1 MSGRDLV
8 QEMRDS
14 GKAPRAP
21 SAGVGAFEWVVGFV
35 IVIAIGAIGY
45 FGVTHWLTPTAPQ
58 PGSKPPALVATA
70 QANAPVAIVWTD
82 KDSAACLAKARAAA
96 DAPLPA
102 EMGLAN
108 RAVTEG
114 FAGLATRLHC
124 HLTTKIKRFCDPEQ
138 KAAAIAM
145 VNDYLSRSDLVQLGL
160 GVEGAPMAMLGS
172 LWGGEVAAGSDV
184 YDEQKTETLHFMA
197 SHDKR
202 ISAALQALARSGLMA
217 PSDFGG
223 LLGAIPKN
231 IEALFGTVQQ
241 QENACA

>member
-21 SAGVGAFEWVVGFV
+21 SAGLGAFEWVVGFV
-35 IVIAIGAIGY
+35 IVVAIGAIGY
-45 FGVTHWLTPTAPQ
+45 FGMTQWLSPGTPR
-58 PGSKPPALVATA
+58 PGATPPTLIAAA
-70 QANAPVAIVWTD
+70 QAGVPVAIAWTD
-82 KDSAACLAKARAAA
+82 KDSAVCLSRAQAA
-96 DAPLPA
+96 VDAPLPG

-124 HLTTKIKRFCDPEQ
+124 HLTTKIKRFCDPAQ

-145 VNDYLSRSDLVQLGL
+145 VNDYLSRSDLVRLGL
-160 GVEGAPMAMLGS
+160 GVEGAPMALLGG

-184 YDEQKTETLHFMA
+184 YDEQRTETLQFMA
-197 SHDKR
+197 SYDKR
-202 ISAALQALARSGLMA
+202 VSAALQALARGGLMA
-217 PSDFGG
+217 PSDFSGLMGG
-223 LLGAIPKN
+223 VPKN
-231 IEALFGTVQQ
+231 IDALFGTVQR

>member
-8 QEMRDS
+8 QEMRDG

-21 SAGVGAFEWVVGFV
+21 SPGMGVFELVVGFV
-35 IVIAIGAIGY
+35 ILIAIGAIGY
-45 FGVTHWLTPTAPQ
+45 FGVTQWLTPRAPQ
-58 PGSKPPALVATA
+58 PGSAPPALVATA
-70 QANAPVAIVWTD
+70 QAAVPVAVAWTD
-82 KDSAACLAKARAAA
+82 KDSAACLSRAQAA
-96 DAPLPA
+96 VDAPLPG

-124 HLTTKIKRFCDPEQ
+124 HLTTKIKRFCDPAQ

-145 VNDYLSRSDLVQLGL
+145 VNDYLSRSDLVRLGL
-160 GVEGAPMAMLGS
+160 GVEGAPMAMLGG

-184 YDEQKTETLHFMA
+184 YDEQRTETLQFMA
-197 SHDKR
+197 SYDKR
-202 ISAALQALARSGLMA
+202 ISAALQALARGGLMA

-223 LLGAIPKN
+223 LLGAVPKN
-231 IEALFGTVQQ
+231 IEALFGTVQR